1 MCCIRTIAHH
11 RQGTQEVRQT
21 SLRVWTC
28 VHGSSL
34 CASVLRSCPC
44 SGFDWEEGSIGI
56 DSGSQNS
63 RAQDL
68 SNILRGRAA
77 AYRTRHLLVPF
88 GDDFKF
94 KNAERQFS
102 NMDRLM
108 EVINSNPSQYGMKIQ
123 YSTLSDY
130 FAAVAASGVKF
141 PLVAGGDFFPYAD
154 NEDSYWTGYY
164 TTRPLLKAKSRK
176 LNHILRA
183 CEGLLVLVRSSPR
196 SNLDTERHTLPLQ
209 FWEDQLKA
217 IEGARAETALFLHH
231 DAITGTSRTQVV
243 ADYMNRMDQST
254 EALMRIQARMIE
266 HLLTKEPNPP
276 PSFTHDALTFTP
288 PQGGGEDLHPVV
300 FYNSLGWVR
309 REVVSVRTT
318 SRNTRIFSAANEEV
332 PCQIDVV
339 WSELGNEALAP
350 SANLFSVSF
359 LAEIPPLGATTY
371 FVSVGSGS
379 APPEPHK
386 VTMSFTSVHVSP
398 IMRSRGE
405 QSYTSKF
412 LRYTDYNPSE
422 QCVQNRYLKACF
434 DSDTGLVNS
443 VEELAPSRAE
453 LKGPFEFRQRFGKY
467 ATSRSGAYIFRPQNA
482 AEMYQPDAGKQTT
495 LRITRGPIVSRVAV
509 QFHGVDVIYELM
521 GDADVSEELG
531 GHLSVVSSVAVEAGN
546 QEVVCVF
553 SSATLLSSGT
563 AREFTTNSGLDFVK
577 RASKD
582 GNQAANFYPMVLG
595 ARMEGKR
602 DGKGYTIVSGH
613 SMAVGSQKDGELE
626 LMMHRSLAQD
636 DGRGLSEPVNDN
648 SRLEVPLW
656 VAFESGASD
665 FRFKRLSIRMN
676 NPLRAFYKVA
686 APQAADSFFNHDH
699 VESAE
704 AWAQRQHVTIS
715 PLRAELPPH
724 VHLLS
729 LLARDSVSD
738 DIVMRFQHLDSRRD
752 SQWVGSLGEVFE
764 STYSVSEVRRA
775 TLSLN
780 TLLPLSTGHH
790 KRTFTFEKAEGE
802 ASSPY
807 EVLASWVGGGGG
819 GGAATDSQNTNE
831 EGVFLSQA
839 ALEKL
844 RQDQEA
850 ARAAQSAAARRML
863 WSQVEAEPDLVDMRA
878 VIHAQEERATSPA
891 TPLSPFVSRAPAES
905 DLSSPSAASPGSS
918 RHLLASA
925 SSGGTPLFVLKPLQI
940 HTYIFRLVGSDWAES
955 NEGVMVGV
963 GHTSDGKVAVQ
974 KRPAYAKPTPI
985 AVKTD
990 VTQQQQILTKPPIT
1004 SQSNPSSLLP
1014 PLTRPSLDGGAL
1026 GGMPSPAGAGN
1037 VLHGHEHT
1045 VIPGRTHEAWR
1056 LIPSRWEYMV
1066 VLVASL
1072 AGVAFFLQALRIM
1085 ARAGTDMAALPS
1097 STRPAVRK
1105 HAAH

>member
-1 MCCIRTIAHH
+1 MHEAH
-11 RQGTQEVRQT
+11 
-21 SLRVWTC
+21 C
-28 VHGSSL
+28 VLSAAL
-34 CASVLRSCPC
+34 LLL

-56 DSGSQNS
+56 DTGSQNS

-108 EVINSNPSQYGMKIQ
+108 DVINSNPAQYGMKIQ

-183 CEGLLVLVRSSPR
+183 CEGLLVLVRSSPH

-217 IEGARAETALFLHH
+217 IEGARMETALFLHH

-288 PQGGGEDLHPVV
+288 PEGGGEDLHPVV

-318 SRNTRIFSAANEEV
+318 SRNTRIFSAANEEIA
-332 PCQIDVV
+332 CQIDVV
-339 WSELGNEALAP
+339 WGELGNDALAP

-359 LAEIPPLGATTY
+359 LAEIPALGATTY

-379 APPEPHK
+379 APKDPHK

-398 IMRSRGE
+398 SVRSRGE
-405 QSYTSKF
+405 QAYTSKF
-412 LRYTDYNPSE
+412 LRYTGYNPAE
-422 QCVQNRYLKACF
+422 QCIQNRYLKACF

-453 LKGPFEFRQRFGKY
+453 LKGPFEFKQRFGKY

-482 AEMYQPDAGKQTT
+482 AQMYEPDAGRQAT
-495 LRITRGPIVSRVAV
+495 LRIIRGPIISRVAV
-509 QFHGVDVIYELM
+509 QFHGVDVTYELM
-521 GDADVSEELG
+521 GDVDVSEELG
-531 GHLSVVSSVAVEAGN
+531 AHLSVVSSVAVEAGN

-553 SSATLLSSGT
+553 SSSTLQFAGT
-563 AREFTTNSGLDFVK
+563 GREFSTNSGLDFVK
-577 RASKD
+577 RSSKD

-595 ARMEGKR
+595 ARMQGKR

-656 VAFESGASD
+656 LSFESGTSSD
-665 FRFKRLSIRMN
+665 FKFKRLSIRMN

-699 VESAE
+699 VASAE
-704 AWAQRQHVTIS
+704 AWAERQHVTIS
-715 PLRAELPPH
+715 PLRQELPPH

-764 STYSVSEVRRA
+764 STYTVSEVRRA

-780 TLLPLSTGHH
+780 TLLPLSSGHH

-807 EVLASWVGGGGG
+807 EVLASWVGVGG

-850 ARAAQSAAARRML
+850 ARAQSAAARRML
-863 WSQVEAEPDLVDMRA
+863 WSQMESEPDMIDMRA
-878 VIHAQEERATSPA
+878 VIQAQEERATSPA
-891 TPLSPFVSRAPAES
+891 APLSPFVSRASFDS
-905 DLSSPSAASPGSS
+905 DLSSPSPAASS

-925 SSGGTPLFVLKPLQI
+925 SNGGTPLFVLKPLQI

-963 GHTSDGKVAVQ
+963 GATSEGKSAVV
-974 KRPAYAKPTPI
+974 KRPAYAKVTPVV
-985 AVKTD
+985 VKTEA
-990 VTQQQQILTKPPIT
+990 TQQQQQQQTQT
-1004 SQSNPSSLLP
+1004 TTQSQKTTQTNPSSQLP
-1014 PLTRPSLDGGAL
+1014 PLSRPSIDGGAL
-1026 GGMPSPAGAGN
+1026 GGMPSPGGAGN

-1066 VLVASL
+1066 VLLASL
-1072 AGVAFFLQALRIM
+1072 GGVAFFLQALRVL
-1085 ARAGTDMAALPS
+1085 ARTGTELASSPS
-1097 STRPAVRK
+1097 APRPRK